1 MKEKTNILDRIKQ
14 ILTGIFV
21 IFLFFFI
28 SAFRGLPFKLLGI
41 DTSTL
46 PTIVTQSYII
56 ISEIL
61 LISIICIIYHKNI
74 EDSIKDFKKNHKKYF
89 NKYLKYWVIGL
100 IIMYTSNIIIGSF
113 YKMPSNEETIR
124 TLFGVNPIYIFISSV
139 FLAPIL
145 EELTFRK
152 AIKSI
157 FKNKWVFIIMS
168 GLIFGY
174 LHIMSFNNLLE
185 LLYIIPYG
193 TFGVVFACMLYDTD
207 NICVPILFHFMHN
220 GIFMSLQF
228 FMMFFM

>member
-1 MKEKTNILDRIKQ
+1 
-14 ILTGIFV
+14 
-21 IFLFFFI
+21 
-28 SAFRGLPFKLLGI
+28 
-41 DTSTL
+41 
-46 PTIVTQSYII
+46 
-56 ISEIL
+56 
-61 LISIICIIYHKNI
+61 
-74 EDSIKDFKKNHKKYF
+74 
-89 NKYLKYWVIGL
+89 
-100 IIMYTSNIIIGSF
+100 
-113 YKMPSNEETIR
+113 MPSNEEAIR

-228 FMMFFM
+228 LMMFFM